1 MKMEL
6 TSHHHL
12 EEFGKSQKE
21 RGDTS
26 PYALLISQNPCPWN
40 PSWLSNVC
48 ATTEDAES
56 EWLARDDPETNF
68 IIIKSETASHVAEQF
83 SWVPSV

>member
-1 MKMEL
+1 MKVEL

-26 PYALLISQNPCPWN
+26 PYALLISQNPSPWN
-40 PSWLSNVC
+40 PSRLSNVC

-56 EWLARDDPETNF
+56 E
-68 IIIKSETASHVAEQF
+68 
-83 SWVPSV
+83 